1 MDIKFGFADTAR
13 ELQITVSNE
22 DTDQASLT
30 QRINENLTQGGFFE
44 LEDEKDRKY
53 IIRAERVVYVEVG
66 AVRTH
71 GVGFM
76 G

>member
-22 DTDQASLT
+22 GTDQASLT

-44 LEDEKDRKY
+44 LEDEKGRKY

>member
-13 ELQITVSNE
+13 ELQLTVSNE
-22 DTDQASLT
+22 GADQDQLLA
-30 QRINENLTQGGFFE
+30 QINESLSQGGVLE
-44 LEDEKDRKY
+44 MEDEKGRKY
-53 IIRAERVVYVEVG
+53 LIRTERVVYVEVG
-66 AVRTH
+66 AVRSH